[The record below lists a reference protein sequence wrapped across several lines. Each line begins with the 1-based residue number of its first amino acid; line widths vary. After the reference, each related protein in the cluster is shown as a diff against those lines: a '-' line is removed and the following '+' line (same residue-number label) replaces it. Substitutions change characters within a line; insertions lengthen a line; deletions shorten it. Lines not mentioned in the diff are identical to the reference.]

1 MWLSPGVV
9 TCSCRHSILVL
20 ADGHNRET
28 ADDSERKRGG
38 CRLICGSVSVSYEG
52 MVLCFP

>member
-1 MWLSPGVV
+1 
-9 TCSCRHSILVL
+9 LVL

-38 CRLICGSVSVSYEG
+38 CRLICGGVPVGYEG
-52 MVLCFP
+52 IVLCFP